1 MNDFISLFASV
12 SDVALLILA
21 GAKFQ
26 RLVASLIQEFK
37 FRVVFLFSTSLLLI
51 SPLVTLAF
59 TVVA

>member
-59 TVVA
+59 TVVV